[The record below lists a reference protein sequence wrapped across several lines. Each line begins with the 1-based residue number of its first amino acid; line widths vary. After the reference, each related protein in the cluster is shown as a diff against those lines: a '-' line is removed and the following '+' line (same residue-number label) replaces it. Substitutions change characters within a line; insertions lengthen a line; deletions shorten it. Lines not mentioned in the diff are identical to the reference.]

1 MSRLF
6 VIIPILLLLGAG
18 AAAWWFVIQAPKQP
32 QVVEQPPPPPP
43 EFVELTPMVL
53 PLIQEGKVVQHLTL
67 KVVLEVRAGTVDDIT
82 LAERQLTDALFSEL
96 HSLLA
101 MRYVREQDDM
111 PGFLGK
117 RLLIVGERLM
127 GRGVI
132 LKVLVS
138 ELARQQPTQS

>member
-1 MSRLF
+1 MKRLF
-6 VIIPILLLLGAG
+6 VIIPILLLLGSG
-18 AAAWWFVIQAPKQP
+18 AAWWFILQAPNEP

-67 KVVLEVRAGTVDDIT
+67 KVVLEVPAGTVDDIT
-82 LAERQLTDALFSEL
+82 SAERQLTDALFSEL
-96 HSLLA
+96 HGLLA
-101 MRYVREQDDM
+101 MRYVREQQDM
-111 PGFLGK
+111 PGFLAR
-117 RLLIVGERLM
+117 RLLMVSERLM

>member
-1 MSRLF
+1 MRQLF
-6 VIIPILLLLGAG
+6 IIIPILLLLGAG
-18 AAAWWFVIQAPKQP
+18 AAAWWFILRAPEQP
-32 QVVEQPPPPPP
+32 RAVEQAPPPP

-67 KVVLEVRAGTVDDIT
+67 KVALEVPAGTVDDIT
-82 LAERQLTDALFSEL
+82 LAERQLTDAFFTEL
-96 HSLLA
+96 HGLLA
-101 MRYVREQDDM
+101 MRYVREHEDM
-111 PGFLGK
+111 QGYLGK

-127 GRGVI
+127 GRGAI

>member
-1 MSRLF
+1 MRLLF
-6 VIIPILLLLGAG
+6 IVIPILLLLGAG
-18 AAAWWFVIQAPKQP
+18 TAAWWFVLNAPKQP
-32 QVVEQPPPPPP
+32 QAVEQPPPPP

-67 KVVLEVRAGTVDDIT
+67 KVVLEVPAGTVDDIT
-82 LAERQLTDALFSEL
+82 LAERQLTDAYFSEL

-101 MRYVREQDDM
+101 MRYVRELEDL

-117 RLLIVGERLM
+117 RLLMASERLM

-138 ELARQQPTQS
+138 ELARQQPSQN